1 YKIFNIGYDVKD
13 NVMFGSDC
21 VADDYNVDYAKSI
34 IATDTKILNEL
45 GIDKESQEK
54 LFSTNVMRFLGL
66 NK

>member
-1 YKIFNIGYDVKD
+1 
-13 NVMFGSDC
+13 MFGSDC